1 MTDDRKV
8 KQMMK
13 ILIGAAWLDGKIQ
26 PEEKAYLEKVA
37 KQQGVG
43 EDSEIQSLLNDL
55 TSVKPEQFYQWLEE
69 HLGDRPSVDDYNQ
82 LIDTISGL
90 IYSDGDIDTQ
100 EAELL
105 NRLQALDPAQISQQS
120 RRDSVLKTIQK
131 LYRRWI
137 AQQG

>member
-13 ILIGAAWLDGKIQ
+13 ILIGAAWLDGKVQ
-26 PEEKAYLEKVA
+26 PEEKTYLQKVA
-37 KQQGVG
+37 LQQGVA
-43 EDSEIQSLLNDL
+43 EDAEIQSLLNDL
-55 TSVKPEQFYQWLEE
+55 ASVKPQQFYQWLEE
-69 HLGDRPSVDDYNQ
+69 DLGDRPSVDDYNR

-90 IYSDGDIDTQ
+90 IYSDGDIDTK

-105 NRLQALDPAQISQQS
+105 NRLQALDPAQTSPQS
-120 RRDSVLKTIQK
+120 RKDSVLKTIQK

-137 AQQG
+137 AQQA